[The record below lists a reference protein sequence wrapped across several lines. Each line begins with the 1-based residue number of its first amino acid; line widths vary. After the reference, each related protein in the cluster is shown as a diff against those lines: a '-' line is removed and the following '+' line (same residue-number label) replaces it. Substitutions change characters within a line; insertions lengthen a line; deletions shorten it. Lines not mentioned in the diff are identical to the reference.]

1 MSAVTVRGDWEADM
15 GIETGGQHEIPRANM
30 RIEEVGQLSTVCR
43 ISPELFKHDLSD
55 ECCSLLTDVAQR
67 LRQY

>member
-1 MSAVTVRGDWEADM
+1 MDDIQFARSCRDRCEQLREFAK
-15 GIETGGQHEIPRANM
+15 
-30 RIEEVGQLSTVCR
+30 VGNEDYNALWGEQKDPICR